1 MKVEEVLEPN
11 ANVLEKEGEDNLLNL
26 EEEEEDSSKNLLN
39 FIKVEEEEGSVD
51 SSKNEE

>member
-26 EEEEEDSSKNLLN
+26 EEEDSSKNLLN

-51 SSKNEE
+51 TSKSEE